1 MPKHTQFANGV
12 TLDVDKRYKFISVI
26 GQGAYGT
33 VCSFEDT
40 ATKQHVAIKKIPS
53 VFNNLIDAKR
63 TLREV
68 KILKHFDHENIIGIK
83 DIETP
88 TSKDDFGDVYIVS
101 ELMDT
106 NLWRIIRSP
115 QPLTNEHCQY
125 FLYQILRGLKC
136 IHSAHVVHRDLK
148 PSNLLVNSDCSI
160 KICDFG
166 LSRGIYPESTDEEYT
181 VQYVTTKWYR
191 APEVLLSSSNYGL
204 AIDMWAVG
212 CIFAELLQRKPLF
225 PGDDNEDEHI
235 QQLKLITD
243 LLGTPSPTDV
253 QLIGT
258 EQSRKYILSLPHKPR
273 VSFEQVLPQAMP
285 EAIDLLRKML
295 VFDPNR
301 RITVEEALEH
311 PYLSELH
318 DPNDEPVASETFDFS
333 FERAPME
340 KEFLRELI
348 YKEITSFH
356 KNQMFT

>member
-1 MPKHTQFANGV
+1 
-12 TLDVDKRYKFISVI
+12 
-26 GQGAYGT
+26 
-33 VCSFEDT
+33 
-40 ATKQHVAIKKIPS
+40 
-53 VFNNLIDAKR
+53 LIDAKR

-212 CIFAELLQRKPLF
+212 CIFAELLQRRPLF

-356 KNQMFT
+356 KSQMFT